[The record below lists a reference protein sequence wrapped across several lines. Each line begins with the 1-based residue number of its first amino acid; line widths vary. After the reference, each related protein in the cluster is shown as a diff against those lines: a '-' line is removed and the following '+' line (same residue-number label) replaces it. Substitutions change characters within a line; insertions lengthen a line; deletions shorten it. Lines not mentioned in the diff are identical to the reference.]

1 MTDAVHDLYV
11 KPTSN
16 ALLGKRVDLVVSGSI
31 AAVESVRFIRSL
43 RRLGADV
50 TVWLSQGGTQFI
62 TPMSVAWAAG
72 KDPVLGFSGST
83 SHIASADCVVV
94 APASSNIL
102 AKIARGMTDSHCT
115 ALVAS
120 ALGQGKPVMIL
131 PAMHDSLRAAPA
143 MQEHI
148 QKICSWPNVHHLSSR
163 QEEGKQKFP
172 EPDVLADHV
181 AHIVNANTR
190 PDRPVLLTMGTTRG
204 YIDDVRYIS
213 NYSSGKLGSM
223 ISEELYR
230 QGFQTLIVC
239 GPCEIKPRT
248 ATSIRLVATTTEML
262 QECKTAESEGL
273 CGGIFCASVLD
284 YEPSEKT
291 MGKLKSG
298 RDNLTI
304 TFKPTPKII
313 EQVSIQSGAKI
324 GFKLEVGLS
333 EARAKTLAD
342 EYISK
347 YRLTALIV
355 NELTAVSDRDHKATA
370 FLAGK
375 GHEIQHTLES
385 KAEIAVFIAGLIAQ
399 HARADHLKS

>member
-1 MTDAVHDLYV
+1 MTDNVHDLHV
-11 KPTSN
+11 KPTSD

-50 TVWLSQGGTQFI
+50 TVWLSQGGAQFI
-62 TPMSVAWAAG
+62 TPMAVAWAAG
-72 KDPVLGFSGST
+72 KDPVLGFAGST
-83 SHIASADCVVV
+83 SHIASSDCVVV

-120 ALGQGKPVMIL
+120 ALGQKKPVMLL

-143 MQEHI
+143 MQEHL
-148 QKICSWPNVHHLSSR
+148 QKICAWPNVHRLSAR
-163 QEEGKQKFP
+163 EEEGKQKFP

-181 AHIVNANTR
+181 AHIINAGTKPR
-190 PDRPVLLTMGTTRG
+190 SPVLLTMGTTRG

-213 NYSSGKLGSM
+213 NYSSGKLGSL
-223 ISEELYR
+223 IGEELFR

-239 GPCEIKPRT
+239 GPCENKPRAASVIRHVMT
-248 ATSIRLVATTTEML
+248 TSEML
-262 QECKTAESEGL
+262 RECKSAEHSGL
-273 CGGIFCASVLD
+273 SGGIFCASVLD

-298 RDNLTI
+298 HDNLTI

-313 EQVSIQSGAKI
+313 DQVSIEGGAKI

-333 EARAKTLAD
+333 NERAKTLAK
-342 EYISK
+342 EYITK
-347 YRLTALIV
+347 YKLTALIA
-355 NELTAVSDRDHKATA
+355 NELTAVSDSEHKATA
-370 FLAGK
+370 FLADSTQETPLSLDGK
-375 GHEIQHTLES
+375 
-385 KAEIAVFIAGLIAQ
+385 AAIAAFIAKLITQ
-399 HARADHLKS
+399 NARASHSKS